1 MKCEAIDR
9 AGKRKR
15 KPLAPYKVL
24 NKLWAAESAL
34 KEAHLR
40 HVVSRW
46 KTALDTVKLRD
57 AQNVVLHAKL
67 RRPQVQRAR
76 IWKPLGKATGAMLTS
91 RRSRSLRNGC
101 LRGALPCHS

>member
-34 KEAHLR
+34 KEAYLR

-67 RRPQVQRAR
+67 RRAAGKCSGLAYGSHWAKLPAR
-76 IWKPLGKATGAMLTS
+76 
-91 RRSRSLRNGC
+91 C
-101 LRGALPCHS
+101 